1 MAEGSRFFPY
11 DPRRVRWAL
20 VGCASLSALLAAW
33 TLGRAWASGGQP
45 LDFVRGGLLVALL
58 VAFGWSVWRIRARG
72 GWGVRIHA
80 MGLTISRPLSGEPWE
95 LVWSQI
101 SGIAR
106 EGAHRERL
114 ALLVRPEG
122 KLLLPRRLF
131 GSNEAFEALWRALED
146 RVPRPQFDA

>member
-20 VGCASLSALLAAW
+20 VGCASLTALLAAW
-33 TLGRAWASGGQP
+33 TLARAWASGGQP

-58 VAFGWSVWRIRARG
+58 VAFGWSVWRVRARG
-72 GWGVRIHA
+72 GWGVGIHA
-80 MGLTISRPLSGEPWE
+80 LGLTISRPLSGEPWQ
-95 LVWSQI
+95 LVWSQL

-106 EGAHRERL
+106 EGARRERL
-114 ALLVRPEG
+114 ALLLRPEG

-131 GSNEAFEALWRALED
+131 GSNEVFEALWRALEE
-146 RVPRPQFDA
+146 RVPRRQFDA